1 MRKSSEITENHE
13 TRETSRTSQSCSSVY
28 RLSKQTRRDKRRKI
42 HLPTVVASSRTRYIE
57 AKRER
62 DTRREGQPAHDLS
75 FTCSAH
81 FGKFEFSQA
90 YS

>member
-1 MRKSSEITENHE
+1 M
-13 TRETSRTSQSCSSVY
+13 SQSCWSVY
-28 RLSKQTRRDKRRKI
+28 RLSKQTKRGRRKI
-42 HLPTVVASSRTRYIE
+42 HLPTIVARARVRYIE

-75 FTCSAH
+75 FTCPAH
-81 FGKFEFSQA
+81 FGKLEFSQA